1 MDSVELGTPKGHSRD
16 GFPSCMMI
24 GVSVG
29 KTWRLGSTAGGWNNV
44 NKHLII
50 WRLVHHHVWCLGGE
64 NLNKL
69 GLLTTVPTCGLASAW
84 DGGLRKLSI
93 VALTHCTG
101 GYRWGAQTLD
111 CHLLL
116 GEFWGSGRACSWSSR
131 VAAVAVLE
139 NNILPQQSGPILAS
153 FFFFFVCFRSIF
165 YDLRDKRSG
174 ILCPYPWIELKT
186 LGVCEL
192 SVENNFLKGF

>member
-1 MDSVELGTPKGHSRD
+1 MSGAWAVGTWTSWDCWPQ
-16 GFPSCMMI
+16 C
-24 GVSVG
+24 
-29 KTWRLGSTAGGWNNV
+29 L
-44 NKHLII
+44 
-50 WRLVHHHVWCLGGE
+50 HVA
-64 NLNKL
+64 
-69 GLLTTVPTCGLASAW
+69 LLLHEMVASESSALLLW
-84 DGGLRKLSI
+84 
-93 VALTHCTG
+93 LTHCTG

-153 FFFFFVCFRSIF
+153 FFFFFFVCFRSIF